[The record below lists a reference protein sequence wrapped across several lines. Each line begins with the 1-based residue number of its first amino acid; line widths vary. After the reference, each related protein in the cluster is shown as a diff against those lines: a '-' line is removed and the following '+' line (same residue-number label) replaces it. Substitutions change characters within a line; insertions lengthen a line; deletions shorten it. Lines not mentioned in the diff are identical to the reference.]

1 MDSITAAKGCI
12 SAQLTLAWIRGQSRK
27 IGRPEIIPV
36 PGASSVERAVKN
48 AKVVELTDEDLSE
61 FDAILGSFEE

>member
-27 IGRPEIIPV
+27 TGQPEIIPV
-36 PGASSVERAVKN
+36 PGASSVERAVEN